1 MKDFSNQCKAVMQI
15 VVKLE
20 TLFFTFAPQHD
31 RLQGGANTLRT
42 QTRKSWFSWGSS
54 QSTEFADVAGP
65 GVN

>member
-42 QTRKSWFSWGSS
+42 QTRKS
-54 QSTEFADVAGP
+54 
-65 GVN
+65 